1 MFVEIIIK
9 RVGQVDEVLLTEFF
23 SLIFLEEVV
32 FQKGFELFN
41 RDIVAILLVDLDLFK
56 DVTVDILY
64 DFE

>member
-41 RDIVAILLVDLDLFK
+41 RDIEAVLLVDLDLFK

>member
-41 RDIVAILLVDLDLFK
+41 RDIVAVLLVDLDLFK

>member
-1 MFVEIIIK
+1 M
-9 RVGQVDEVLLTEFF
+9 
-23 SLIFLEEVV
+23 

-41 RDIVAILLVDLDLFK
+41 RDIVAVLLVDLDLFK